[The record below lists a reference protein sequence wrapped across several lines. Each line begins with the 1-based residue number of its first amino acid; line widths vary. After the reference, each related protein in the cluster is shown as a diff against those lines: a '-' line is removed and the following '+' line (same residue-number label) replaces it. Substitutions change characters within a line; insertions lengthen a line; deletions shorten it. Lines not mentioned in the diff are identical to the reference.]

1 MGTYM
6 LIYRAHICGH
16 LSQCGITTYMCIC
29 MCRIYALIILLCYC
43 RIYAVRMCCI
53 PHHIC
58 AQIYRVCYHMIY
70 AITYM
75 LIPWYRLLL
84 QHICLTVSLW
94 NRQNI
99 YGVHN
104 LQVYVTHTVVS
115 GLHIC
120 DIWQTKVTKSC
131 GIYADKSRIYA
142 EKGCTYIYATIS
154 LIWVT

>member
-29 MCRIYALIILLCYC
+29 MCRIYALIILLCCC

-53 PHHIC
+53 PYHIC
-58 AQIYRVCYHMIY
+58 AHIYMVSYHMIY
-70 AITYM
+70 VITYM
-75 LIPWYRLLL
+75 LILLYRLLL
-84 QHICLTVSLW
+84 QHICLKVSLW
-94 NRQNI
+94 NRQNV
-99 YGVHN
+99 YGVHI
-104 LQVYVTHTVVS
+104 YVIHTVAT

-120 DIWQTKVTKSC
+120 DIWQTTVTKSC

-142 EKGCTYIYATIS
+142 EKGCTYMLSQI
-154 LIWVT
+154 